1 MTAPF
6 WPESYMNNIAWDDA
20 DDRLFLLTED
30 ELDMVPDGFVLH
42 GISGKTFVMD
52 NDGPDRDTR
61 GGMVAWGFLESEIL
75 ETRGE

>member
-6 WPESYMNNIAWDDA
+6 WPESYMNNTAWDEA
-20 DDRLFLLTED
+20 DDRLFLLTPD

-52 NDGPDRDTR
+52 EDGPARDTR
-61 GGMVAWGFLESEIL
+61 LGMTAWGFLESEIL
-75 ETRGE
+75 ETSGE